1 MEAQQMTAEPTDTP
15 TTEGPRFLSVAAVAR
30 ILGVSEVTL
39 YRAIHA
45 GEFPAVR
52 IRGRLIVPA
61 KAIQALADAA
71 VADHSLV
78 DTSGRSPQAD
88 VAGGGWS

>member
-1 MEAQQMTAEPTDTP
+1 MTAEPTDTP
-15 TTEGPRFLSVAAVAR
+15 STEGPRFLSVAAVAR

-71 VADHSLV
+71 VTDRSLINA
-78 DTSGRSPQAD
+78 SGWSPQAD
-88 VAGGGWS
+88 VAGGAS